1 MKYNKGFIGIGMIVA
16 IIAALAVGGGV
27 VYYATKTPAPSSST
41 EENNYQPQANTQNTN
56 SPTQNAQ
63 TNSTPPAKNNSNPP
77 VQTSGTMNVSVY
89 FANTISNPGFPDCRV
104 NYSVSRSIPQTQAVA
119 RASLEQLLQGP
130 TTAEY
135 NAGYRTFLGTGI
147 TINSLTITNGV
158 AHVDFATL
166 TGPGGT
172 CGVAGMVSQIRNTL
186 LQFSTIQSVNMTVNG
201 QDASIILEGM
211 I

>member
-1 MKYNKGFIGIGMIVA
+1 MKYNKGFVGIGVIIAIIVA
-16 IIAALAVGGGV
+16 LAIGGGV
-27 VYYATKTPAPSSST
+27 VYYATKTPAPSSNT
-41 EENNYQPQANTQNTN
+41 EENNYQSQANTQTNNT
-56 SPTQNAQ
+56 P
-63 TNSTPPAKNNSNPP
+63 PPAKNNSNPP
-77 VQTSGTMNVSVY
+77 PQTSGTMNVSVY

-104 NYSVSRSIPQTQAVA
+104 NYSVSRSIPQTQTVA

-147 TINSLTITNGV
+147 TINSLTVTSGV

-172 CGVAGMVSQIRNTL
+172 CGVAGMVSQIKNTL